1 MISAQEIRQ
10 LAAANQVHPSV
21 IERDYVLGWLLWGIY
36 THPQLREQLILK
48 GGNCLRKAYFPDARF
63 SEDLDFTITQ
73 PDAAAIFTT
82 HLPELCQR
90 IQKASG
96 IPMLCGLAQVKPKPT
111 PDGES
116 QAIEG
121 RIYFHSLLAEQ
132 KPRPL
137 KSLRRMKVQD
147 EPAKASVTMTI
158 KFDMSQYEQLVL
170 PLQWHPLLHPYSDA
184 AACQALILTYSLEEV
199 LAEKLRSWIQRTR
212 PRDLHDIS
220 TIVHSQSIP
229 ICIPHI
235 LDTFLQKT
243 IFKQV
248 PLAGRE
254 EMLYSGK
261 FALVAEHWD
270 KAMMIPPAHQRDA
283 AAAISTFQQFIHD
296 LYNPLVLNEIGI
308 AAAQPTLY
316 RYNIQSGLR
325 ETLISAGRA
334 HKMVRIRYQDHER
347 DIEPYSFRYKVTK
360 KGVGAEYFY
369 GFDRSRGATIKSF
382 ILHRIQGVSILPQ
395 VFEPR
400 WMVEF

>member
-1 MISAQEIRQ
+1 MISAPEIHQ
-10 LAAANQVHPSV
+10 LAAANQVPPSV

-36 THPQLREQLILK
+36 THPHLRERLILK
-48 GGNCLRKAYFPDARF
+48 GGNCLRKAYFPQARF
-63 SEDLDFTITQ
+63 SEDLDFTITE
-73 PDAAAIFTT
+73 PDAAALFSAY
-82 HLPELCQR
+82 LPDLCQR
-90 IQKASG
+90 IRAASG
-96 IPMLCGLAQVKPKPT
+96 IPILCGLTQVKPKPT

-121 RIYFHSLLAEQ
+121 RLYFHGLLAET
-132 KPRPL
+132 KKRNGG
-137 KSLRRMKVQD
+137 KRGD
-147 EPAKASVTMTI
+147 EADKASVTMTI
-158 KFDMSQYEQLVL
+158 KFDMSPYERLVL

-184 AACQALILTYSLEEV
+184 AACQANILTYSLEEV

-212 PRDLHDIS
+212 PRDLHDIA

-235 LDTFLQKT
+235 LSTFLHKT

-254 EMLYSGK
+254 EMLFSGK
-261 FALVAEHWD
+261 FDLVTEHWD
-270 KAMMIPPAHQRDA
+270 RAMMIPPAQQRNA
-283 AAAISTFQQFIHD
+283 AASIATFQQFIEA
-296 LYNPLVLNEIGI
+296 LYDPTILTELGV
-308 AAAQPTLY
+308 AAAEPSLY

-334 HKMVRIRYQDHER
+334 HKLVRIRYQDHER

-369 GFDRSRGATIKSF
+369 GFDRSRGETIKSF
-382 ILHRIQGVSILPQ
+382 ILHHIQGVSILPQ
-395 VFEPR
+395 EFTPR
-400 WMVEF
+400 WAVEF